1 MKMLSQLRRWLA
13 FGMLSFVFAS
23 CVTVHTPEV
32 TQALESLQRLKLDSI
47 TRVVGSG
54 IVTGVNDSLLP
65 EPIQKKLNMLVGS
78 LASTL
83 VASAQDTL
91 LDAKTRAKIDST
103 LSGIVATLTGK
114 KTRLGL
120 DSLIGSVGRSA
131 RLQIGLILQDALGK
145 KTQDE
150 IAAMLNRVIGD
161 STTMRIDTL
170 MNHLLGTYP
179 QRSLQALIDTI
190 NRGLKQSG
198 TEVKSTSNAIIW
210 SLVGGIVVVLGIA
223 TWLYIQ
229 KRKVQ
234 QVSEVV
240 TYSIHNI
247 PDKSAYDELTH
258 RISDEAKRRKVEP
271 VLQHILEEQG
281 LRGSNPKPPIQY
293 KSAPGTPT

>member
-1 MKMLSQLRRWLA
+1 MNSVLRIRLR
-13 FGMLSFVFAS
+13 LLCFVLPIFFAS

-32 TQALESLQRLKLDSI
+32 TQALNDFKHIRIDSI
-47 TRVVGSG
+47 MRAVGG
-54 IVTGVNDSLLP
+54 GLITGLNDSLLDA
-65 EPIQKKLNMLVGS
+65 QTKRRLDTLVGS

-114 KTRLGL
+114 KTQLGL

-131 RLQIGLILQDALGK
+131 RLQIGLILKDALGK
-145 KTQDE
+145 KTQDQL
-150 IAAMLNRVIGD
+150 AALLDRVIGD
-161 STTMRIDTL
+161 STKWKIDTL
-170 MNHLLGTYP
+170 MSHALGAYP

-210 SLVGGIVVVLGIA
+210 SLVGGIVVVLGVA

-234 QVSEVV
+234 KVSEVV
-240 TYSIHNI
+240 TYAIHNI
-247 PDKSAYDELTH
+247 PERSAYDELTH
-258 RISDEAKRRKVEP
+258 RIQDEAQRQKVEP
-271 VLQHILEEQG
+271 VLQKILDEQG
-281 LRGSNPKPPIQY
+281 LRGEQKWKPPMQY
-293 KSAPGTPT
+293 KSAT